1 MQTTMKKPCEIIKI
15 DKYTGKIEPPALLL
29 LNRSFEKIG
38 KIGRYENW
46 NLSLAANSIDE
57 ISFDVHK
64 YSDGKLCPVWD
75 DLVDLKIV
83 DAGGFGRFEISVDY
97 TDNTETVKFVHGYSL
112 ETELAQIGLY
122 EFHVNDEEAADREI
136 TEYSKNNY
144 DSKGNFIPTTFYRE
158 ILDKDSP
165 EEAKFK
171 RSHSLLHRVLADK
184 APHWSIGYVTP
195 YIAMDEKSQ
204 PEASSKFQRTY
215 TVDGDSIYDF
225 LTGTVAEESNVVFL
239 FDTVSRTINCYSL
252 CDCIDQKTGRIM
264 TDGDDR
270 PANGIGED
278 TLVFVSKNKLANEIT
293 ISSNKDRIKNCFRV
307 EGGDDV
313 ITDMARAA
321 SMNGSNYIYRF
332 APFQSEDM
340 SQGLR
345 DKLKAYQQMMSD
357 PDTMAAYYGYGD
369 MEHFFD
375 GNLTLEI
382 SSDLEA
388 NSVLS
393 LCKGKKIET
402 DKTTAHSFSKYQYW
416 RVETSNGSKKLR
428 TSSTKTPA
436 RNAQSALDSMG
447 IYPRLCDAYD
457 RLAYYES
464 AMMPDTEM
472 ATEPGSAK
480 AQYDRVAEQLTASPV
495 AVSDMG
501 IYDENSFSGVTK
513 NVKAYAQIFLDP
525 RFDLEIIEGEN
536 PYTCTTQTDETGKET
551 ATGTWSGKIKITQ
564 RTDKTNVWPADSS
577 AAPLSVT
584 INDEKKA
591 FARQKLEKKLSE
603 GSMLDVD
610 FKVAEMKE
618 ESDIRGYFN
627 LYSLNR
633 LQSFSDGYNSCLS
646 VLDALGQTT
655 KSSTTTSFE
664 RNNLY
669 DKYVRL
675 SKIVSNPNPNENFP
689 NAGVLEFRQE
699 QIKAVKDAIKGI
711 ETEQDVFRDGDAAH
725 DPHDF
730 QKYMGGHYLE
740 FCKYRREDTYKND
753 NYISDGLSS
762 SECLAKA
769 KELLEVA
776 GKEADKACMPQ
787 RTVSTSLNNLFA
799 LPEFDGLYE
808 KFALFNY
815 IRVRTEDEILKLR
828 LTGIEFS
835 GESASEIQVTF
846 SEQIESVDGTADDLQ
861 SLLKQAGGMATS
873 YPSTARQ
880 SRLGSEADAE
890 IKSMY
895 RDGLNAAKMALS
907 NNADSEVTITE
918 HSGILCR
925 QKSDEDSYSGKQ
937 LKITG
942 NIMAFTDDDWKSVR
956 MGIGETEFKD
966 PLTGKTRDAY
976 GIVAENIVGKLIAGE
991 RAYIGNSDNNVLI
1004 TGNGIDIL
1012 NGSILLENDEYS
1024 IEIDPTNRLQSNP
1037 DEKYLFCIRHKTD
1050 ASPDEN
1056 TDDTAR
1062 NNVIMGVDTS
1072 GNGYFKGKIEAK
1084 EGKIANFNI
1093 QENYL
1098 CTDETKFGEQTGI
1111 HFGQDGL
1118 SIRGNFKVDSNGNL
1132 TTSSG
1137 KIGGWNMNSHKLSCT
1152 TISGG
1157 TLDLDAKNGCIYSI
1171 SENNKAIL
1179 TSGYLALY
1187 KNNSVMCMMHGA
1199 NWAHDNLLCG
1209 AGIYCQKNSKFLVLG
1224 HDDNKN
1230 DSEYIADI
1238 VINNGLN
1245 LNEHKEP
1252 VQILSNTFLGASL
1265 SLTGCLYFNKA
1276 YLTGSGNNDIY
1287 SNGNLD
1293 IGGNLYVQGAIDED
1307 SMFSGAPNL
1316 HIGSLRG
1323 KIAKTTGSSKRF
1335 KNEIRQVDSDILNP
1349 ERLYDID
1356 IVQYKFKKGYLSEAD
1371 PRHNKDVIGFIAED
1385 IYEKY
1390 PIAADFSID
1399 KDGNTIVEDWNF
1411 RYMVPAMLKL
1421 IQDQKKAIDSLE
1433 KRIVK
1438 A

>member
-15 DKYTGKIEPPALLL
+15 DKYTGKIEPPVLLL

-75 DLVDLKIV
+75 DLIDLKIV

-122 EFHVNDEEAADREI
+122 EFHVNDEEAADMEI

-165 EEAKFK
+165 EEAEFK

-184 APHWSIGYVTP
+184 APHWHIGYVTP

-252 CDCIDQKTGRIM
+252 CDCINQKNGRIM
-264 TDGDDR
+264 IGSDAR
-270 PANGIGED
+270 PAYGIGED

-357 PDTMAAYYGYGD
+357 SDTMAAYYGYGD

-375 GNLTLEI
+375 GDLTLNI

-402 DKTTAHSFSKYQYW
+402 GKTTAHSYSKYPFW
-416 RVETSNGSKKLR
+416 RVDSSGDSKKLR

-480 AQYDRVAEQLTASPV
+480 EQYDRVTEQLTASPV

-501 IYDENSFSGVTK
+501 IYNQHSFSGVTK

-536 PYTCTTQTDETGKET
+536 PYTCSTQTDETGKET
-551 ATGTWSGKIKITQ
+551 ATWTWSGKIKITQ
-564 RTDKTNVWPADSS
+564 RADKTNVWPADSS
-577 AAPLSVT
+577 AAPLSVA

-610 FKVAEMKE
+610 FKVAEMNE

-655 KSSTTTSFE
+655 KSSTTASSE

-675 SKIVSNPNPNENFP
+675 SKIVSNPNPSRNFP

-815 IRVRTEDEILKLR
+815 IRVRTEDGILKLR

-846 SEQIESVDGTADDLQ
+846 SEQVESVDGAADDLQ

-880 SRLGSEADAE
+880 SRQGSEADAE

-895 RDGLNAAKMALS
+895 RDGLNAAKMTLS

-956 MGIGETEFKD
+956 MGIGETEFED
-966 PLTGKTRDAY
+966 PLTGETRDAY

-991 RAYIGNSDNNVLI
+991 RAYIGNDNGSVLI
-1004 TGNGIDIL
+1004 TGEGIKIDSGTISWKGVNAPEISDISGL
-1012 NGSILLENDEYS
+1012 EDFKSRVNAALTGSPSTEIGPDYVISPKIGGGYLYIKDRRDTDNTGVS
-1024 IEIDPTNRLQSNP
+1024 IEINP
-1037 DEKYLFCIRHKTD
+1037 
-1050 ASPDEN
+1050 SG
-1056 TDDTAR
+1056 
-1062 NNVIMGVDTS
+1062 NNFDGHNKDYVFNISKNDNMVMGVDRN
-1072 GNGYFKGKIEAK
+1072 GNGYF
-1084 EGKIANFNI
+1084 
-1093 QENYL
+1093 
-1098 CTDETKFGEQTGI
+1098 
-1111 HFGQDGL
+1111 
-1118 SIRGNFKVDSNGNL
+1118 NGNITGSTINGGTININDKFIVSPNGFL
-1132 TTSSG
+1132 SLKSDDGETCFSIDSSG
-1137 KIGGWNMNSHKLSCT
+1137 EIFM
-1152 TISGG
+1152 
-1157 TLDLDAKNGCIYSI
+1157 
-1171 SENNKAIL
+1171 
-1179 TSGYLALY
+1179 YL
-1187 KNNSVMCMMHGA
+1187 V
-1199 NWAHDNLLCG
+1199 
-1209 AGIYCQKNSKFLVLG
+1209 
-1224 HDDNKN
+1224 
-1230 DSEYIADI
+1230 
-1238 VINNGLN
+1238 
-1245 LNEHKEP
+1245 
-1252 VQILSNTFLGASL
+1252 
-1265 SLTGCLYFNKA
+1265 
-1276 YLTGSGNNDIY
+1276 
-1287 SNGNLD
+1287 
-1293 IGGNLYVQGAIDED
+1293 
-1307 SMFSGAPNL
+1307 
-1316 HIGSLRG
+1316 HIGSMEIYNSKGFVGFFLDEKIIFQHNDVEFEENVSINHNLNVSGSCKLKSGLIVYGGESVQGDLICTAPEGYEKAHLIVSNGTHNGTLAADGTSLGIWDISFNGWMIHANQNG
-1323 KIAKTTGSSKRF
+1323 KVTTANTISDKRLKSGIKNTSVNNALKQVLSINHKEFTLNYNKEHKDIGYIAQELEKINPKMVVPPSS
-1335 KNEIRQVDSDILNP
+1335 NDDYYHVDSFYLEGIITKAIQ
-1349 ERLYDID
+1349 EF
-1356 IVQYKFKKGYLSEAD
+1356 YKE
-1371 PRHNKDVIGFIAED
+1371 
-1385 IYEKY
+1385 YEKD
-1390 PIAADFSID
+1390 ISNLKQENHNLNNRLKKI
-1399 KDGNTIVEDWNF
+1399 EQ
-1411 RYMVPAMLKL
+1411 MLT
-1421 IQDQKKAIDSLE
+1421 QP
-1433 KRIVK
+1433 
-1438 A
+1438 